1 MTNEEFERL
10 KDSLREKLSHSQS
23 NAEVVDLE
31 KAATAAN
38 TARERRKLDRD
49 MNRLERALRKLADAP
64 RETKRQLEEC
74 ERWNQFKESTERQHA
89 EIREIGARS
98 DAKIKALAEEMQ
110 RRNTQLS

>member
-10 KDSLREKLSHSQS
+10 KNSTREKLSHSES
-23 NAEVVDLE
+23 NAETVDLE

-38 TARERRKLDRD
+38 AARERRKLDRD

-64 RETKRQLEEC
+64 KETIRQLEDR
-74 ERWNQFKESTERQHA
+74 ERWNQFKESHKKWRA

-98 DAKIKALAEEMQ
+98 DAKIKALIEDMQ
-110 RRNTQLS
+110 RGNTRL